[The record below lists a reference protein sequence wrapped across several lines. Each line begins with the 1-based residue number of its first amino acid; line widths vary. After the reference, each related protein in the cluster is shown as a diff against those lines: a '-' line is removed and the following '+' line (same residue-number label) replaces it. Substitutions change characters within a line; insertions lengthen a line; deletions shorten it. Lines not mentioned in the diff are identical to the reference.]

1 MWRIFDVDLPVAG
14 ISIYLGMKRVLV
26 TFLTLLLVAGPA
38 MAHHASN
45 ASGHKGHAEMSSAI
59 HGAGEYDEVA
69 EDGVS
74 DCEEHDR
81 NVCCSFV
88 VVHCETNS
96 ARNEVVYALISLSTE
111 PAFFVRDDDTL
122 LRLMPERETPPPR
135 I

>member
-1 MWRIFDVDLPVAG
+1 M
-14 ISIYLGMKRVLV
+14 
-26 TFLTLLLVAGPA
+26 
-38 MAHHASN
+38 
-45 ASGHKGHAEMSSAI
+45 
-59 HGAGEYDEVA
+59 HGSVEYGEVA
-69 EDGVS
+69 EGGDS

-111 PAFFVRDDDTL
+111 PAFFDRDDETR
-122 LRLMPERETPPPR
+122 LRLMPEQETPPPR